1 MHVDAT
7 ACFYLMTC
15 SYRFLCPDPALPTWC
30 GNLRDL
36 RGKLVLDVN
45 GNAQSVCSSV
55 QAASSCP
62 SIPNWSSKAVSK
74 TQSIPS
80 FSAAAITAMR
90 SDNTPVATL
99 DIPSNTI
106 SEMAF
111 VVAPVA
117 DSVYQ
122 AGSFSTLFSSGRLR
136 SPLIAINPNGIID
149 ARSGGITLTLAVD
162 VPTDKCMN
170 ATSNMKVG
178 ADKGAKNH
186 LKQ

>member
-1 MHVDAT
+1 
-7 ACFYLMTC
+7 
-15 SYRFLCPDPALPTWC
+15 
-30 GNLRDL
+30 
-36 RGKLVLDVN
+36 
-45 GNAQSVCSSV
+45 
-55 QAASSCP
+55 
-62 SIPNWSSKAVSK
+62 
-74 TQSIPS
+74 
-80 FSAAAITAMR
+80 MR

>member
-62 SIPNWSSKAVSK
+62 SIPNWASKASPK
-74 TQSIPS
+74 TESIPS
-80 FSAAAITAMR
+80 NSAASISATR
-90 SDNTPVATL
+90 SDNTPVAVL
-99 DIPSNTI
+99 DIPANTV
-106 SEMAF
+106 SEMSF

-122 AGSFSTLFSSGRLR
+122 AGSFSTLYSSGRLR

-170 ATSNMKVG
+170 ATSNMKVSAG
-178 ADKGAKNH
+178 KGGKNH
-186 LKQ
+186 LK